1 MNHRTH
7 VYRTLAAVAAAVLLS
22 TLPSFGQAHL
32 RPVPEIRLPDI
43 DSVAPADAAR
53 PTVTARPPALLIP
66 TGPQTAPKS
75 LVQKALEDSDRHFQ
89 YGKFS
94 IQEGKLDQARVEFDT
109 ALNILLD
116 LPADLPDRAL
126 AERRF
131 EELIRHIHKYDLD
144 SLGASAAQDEPV
156 YTQSP
161 LQQILDLTFPVDPR
175 LKDRV
180 ADQISAAQSQLPMT
194 MNDAVLSYINYF
206 TNARGSRTI
215 LAGIRRSG
223 RYRDMILRIFAEEG
237 VPRELIH
244 LAQAESGF
252 APMAVSHK
260 SATGMW
266 QFIRSR
272 GNEYGLKSST
282 LHDDR
287 LDPEKAT
294 RAAAR
299 HLRDLYNQ
307 TGDWHLA
314 MAAYNCGPA
323 CVERAVQRTGY
334 ADYWELRAR
343 NAIPKE
349 TRNYVP
355 AILAMAI
362 VSNNLE
368 AYGLEMPALEPALSY
383 DTIEVDADTSLSLI
397 ADAADVP
404 VSELREMNPSLIRG
418 IAPEESQVKVPAG
431 KSVEVLAALDA
442 VPEANRRAW
451 RLHRVSSADTLPLI
465 AKRYSTTAD
474 SILKVNTRLSREF
487 FEAPRDGELILIP
500 AREAP
505 VRAAISK
512 KKSTR
517 SRSRM
522 ASRTSGK
529 APVKRAASKTPAK
542 RSAKPAV
549 ASKSTRGSFK
559 KVASAP
565 AKRRPVA
572 R

>member
-1 MNHRTH
+1 MNHCTH
-7 VYRTLAAVAAAVLLS
+7 VYRTLAAVAAAVVLS
-22 TLPSFGQAHL
+22 PLPSYAQSQL
-32 RPVPEIRLPDI
+32 RPVPEIRMPDI
-43 DSVAPADAAR
+43 DVTGPVEPTR
-53 PTVTARPPALLIP
+53 PVVTARPPALLIP
-66 TGPQTAPKS
+66 TGPHSAPKS

-94 IQEGKLDQARVEFDT
+94 IQEGELDQARAEFDT

-116 LPADLPDRAL
+116 LPADLPDRPL

-144 SLGASAAQDEPV
+144 SLGASAVQDEPV

-180 ADQISAAQSQLPMT
+180 AEQISAAQSQLPMT

-206 TNARGSRTI
+206 TNPRGSRTL
-215 LAGIRRSG
+215 LAGLRRSG

-252 APMAVSHK
+252 VPMAVSRK
-260 SATGMW
+260 AATGMW
-266 QFIRSR
+266 QFVRAR
-272 GNEYGLKSST
+272 GNEYGLKSSK

-299 HLRDLYNQ
+299 HMRDLYNQ
-307 TGDWHLA
+307 IGDWHLA

-368 AYGLEMPALEPALSY
+368 AYGLEMPALEPALAY
-383 DTIEVDADTSLSLI
+383 DTIEVGAETSLALI

-404 VSELREMNPSLIRG
+404 VSELREMNPSLLRG
-418 IAPEESQVKVPAG
+418 IAPEESQVRIPAG
-431 KSVEVLAALDA
+431 KSNDVLAALEA
-442 VPEANRRAW
+442 VPTANRRAW
-451 RLHRVSSADTLPLI
+451 RLHRVSTADTLPLI
-465 AKRYSTTAD
+465 AKRYSTTAA

-500 AREAP
+500 AREVPA
-505 VRAAISK
+505 RTATRK
-512 KKSTR
+512 KTTR
-517 SRSRM
+517 SRTTV
-522 ASRTSGK
+522 ASKTSGK
-529 APVKRAASKTPAK
+529 APVKRAASKAPAK
-542 RSAKPAV
+542 KSAKPAV
-549 ASKSTRGSFK
+549 ASKSTRGAVK

-565 AKRRPVA
+565 TKRRDVA

>member
-7 VYRTLAAVAAAVLLS
+7 VYRTLAAVAAAVLVS
-22 TLPSFGQAHL
+22 ALPSFSQTQL
-32 RPVPEIRLPDI
+32 RPAPEIRLPDI
-43 DSVAPADAAR
+43 DAAGPADAAR
-53 PTVTARPPALLIP
+53 PVVTARPPALLIP
-66 TGPQTAPKS
+66 TGPQSAPKS
-75 LVQKALEDSDRHFQ
+75 LVQKALEDSERHFQ

-94 IQEGKLDQARVEFDT
+94 IQEGKLDQARTEFDT

-131 EELIRHIHKYDLD
+131 EELIRSIHKYDLD
-144 SLGASAAQDEPV
+144 HLGVSSVQDEPV

-175 LKDRV
+175 MKDRV
-180 ADQISAAQSQLPMT
+180 AEQIAAAQSQLPLT

-206 TNARGSRTI
+206 TNSRGSRTL
-215 LAGIRRSG
+215 LAGLRRSG

-252 APMAVSHK
+252 APMAVSRK
-260 SATGMW
+260 AATGMW
-266 QFIRSR
+266 QFVRAR
-272 GNEYGLKSST
+272 GKEYGLNSSK

-362 VSNNLE
+362 VSNNLD
-368 AYGLEMPALEPALSY
+368 AYGLEMPTLEPALAY
-383 DTIEVDADTSLSLI
+383 DTIEVDADTNLALI
-397 ADAADVP
+397 ADAADIP
-404 VSELREMNPSLIRG
+404 VSEVREMNPSLIRG
-418 IAPEESQVKVPAG
+418 IAPESGQVRIPAG
-431 KSVEVLAALDA
+431 KTGDVLAALDA
-442 VPEANRRAW
+442 VPSANRRAW
-451 RLHRVSSADTLPLI
+451 RLHRVSGGDTLALI
-465 AKRYSTTAD
+465 AKRYSTTQD
-474 SILKVNTRLSREF
+474 SILRVNTRLDRGYFDS
-487 FEAPRDGELILIP
+487 PRNGELILIP
-500 AREAP
+500 AREVP
-505 VRAAISK
+505 VRTTAAKKRTTARSK
-512 KKSTR
+512 ARVASSTKS
-517 SRSRM
+517 S
-522 ASRTSGK
+522 K
-529 APVKRAASKTPAK
+529 APVKRAAAG
-542 RSAKPAV
+542 
-549 ASKSTRGSFK
+549 KSTRPAAK
-559 KVASAP
+559 KVAATT